1 MSFEIICR
9 DILCGVANGVRSSTS
24 GSGRL
29 TDHLSIGVLAGLIHR
44 DIVDDVIRECGKREK
59 RQRLLPAHVVM
70 YYVLALN
77 LFFGEAYEEVL
88 RQLVN
93 GLKFLG
99 NWRDNWEIP
108 STSAISQARTRL
120 GEAPMKL
127 LFERIAVPMAGA
139 GTRGAWYRGLRVMA
153 IDGLVLDVP
162 ATDENDEEFG
172 RSGATEAPSPFP
184 QVRLV
189 ALGECGT
196 HGVVDAAFGPVA
208 TGEQTLAGQLIARFV
223 AGMLVLADRNFY
235 SYQAWQQA
243 AATGAQLLWR
253 VSSNLRLPV
262 LEWLPDG
269 SYRSVLINPRI
280 RGRRRERLL
289 AAAAAGQD
297 VDPAEA
303 MVVRVAEYVIDNRP
317 GGGELLGR
325 TGAPCQDRSW
335 WVSPA
340 RPPHPACDSH
350 RTGRSTCLASG
361 SAVGGGCR
369 VRCPWGRDPAAAVAV
384 AGDRDAG
391 CAGEGDPVVG
401 DPPSDVAEATSEFF
415 HPEPVLARV
424 LGPYPPHQ
432 PTPRVVVDRAEHVL
446 GHPVPEV
453 GRPPDQGLVETDDQL
468 VQILVPG

>member
-1 MSFEIICR
+1 
-9 DILCGVANGVRSSTS
+9 LTS
-24 GSGRL
+24 
-29 TDHLSIGVLAGLIHR
+29 LIHR
-44 DIVDDVIRECGKREK
+44 DVVDDVIRECGKREK

-99 NWRDNWEIP
+99 NWRYNWEIP

-162 ATDENDEEFG
+162 ATDVNDEEFG
-172 RSGATEAPSPFP
+172 RSGSAEAPGPFP

-235 SYQAWQQA
+235 SYQAWQEA

-253 VSSNLRLPV
+253 GSANLRLPV

-280 RGRRRERLL
+280 RGRRREWLL
-289 AAAAAGQD
+289 AAAAAGQEL
-297 VDPAEA
+297 DPAEA
-303 MVVRVAEYVIDNRP
+303 MVVRVVEYMIDNRP
-317 GGGELLGR
+317 GGEELSGR

-350 RTGRSTCLASG
+350 RTGRSTCLASW

-369 VRCPWGRDPAAAVAV
+369 VRCPRGRDPAAAVAV

-432 PTPRVVVDRAEHVL
+432 PTPRVVVDRTEHVL